1 MLPTSVYRISKDRGF
16 FKLQSGTVPP
26 SIAKLMLT
34 FLDSNC
40 GTKFDTVHDVN
51 ISFADLYLSVVKVG
65 TDFVTAS
72 TRVKLSNRAAE
83 RQWSVN
89 VNRVDVITYEHYL
102 IYSCNQRQFE
112 KQIWRVCHWFN
123 FEIDNSLFRGSY
135 GINFHWRDWFVH
147 DWNYLQV
154 FSWLIKSIRLFSSTL
169 LDQYHSFFRENCLP

>member
-16 FKLQSGTVPP
+16 FKLQSGAVPP

-51 ISFADLYLSVVKVG
+51 IPFADLYLSVVKVG

-83 RQWSVN
+83 RQ
-89 VNRVDVITYEHYL
+89 
-102 IYSCNQRQFE
+102 
-112 KQIWRVCHWFN
+112 
-123 FEIDNSLFRGSY
+123 
-135 GINFHWRDWFVH
+135 
-147 DWNYLQV
+147 
-154 FSWLIKSIRLFSSTL
+154 
-169 LDQYHSFFRENCLP
+169 